1 MEVTL
6 INHMGTDLTVVNA
19 ARVSMAKES
28 EWEAVPTCPHRYPDK
43 WEVGM
48 EVEYVRDSDDGWGP
62 NKGERGRIIELRD
75 PGTPARKYQVFWV
88 KNKSGIWRTTPHD
101 VTLVEPVKQKLSNT
115 DAKLIAYL
123 ADNEH
128 WTPFAHCQ
136 ITMRE
141 KVPLFVAR
149 QRFKH
154 TVGFVYNEVSRRYV
168 SDPPEFY
175 TPEKWRKRADSVK
188 QGSSDE
194 AVEVNKKLLD
204 ENSIERV
211 HVAAQIA
218 YRTLL
223 DAGVC
228 PEQARMVLPQS
239 MYTEYYVTG
248 SLAAWARAYKLRSDK
263 HAQAEIRSL
272 AAHWDRILKP
282 LYPESWNWLIVS

>member
-6 INHMGTDLTVVNA
+6 INRMGTDLTVVNA

-28 EWEAVPTCPHRYPDK
+28 EWEYETRTETIKNGPQPWDWDYGKNGYWPETKEVTRKVCLGLSDK
-43 WEVGM
+43 
-48 EVEYVRDSDDGWGP
+48 
-62 NKGERGRIIELRD
+62 
-75 PGTPARKYQVFWV
+75 
-88 KNKSGIWRTTPHD
+88 
-101 VTLVEPVKQKLSNT
+101 
-115 DAKLIAYL
+115 DAKLISYL
-123 ADNEH
+123 ADHEH

-204 ENSIERV
+204 ERSIKRV
-211 HVAAQIA
+211 HEMARQA
-218 YRTLL
+218 YGNLL

-248 SLAAWARAYKLRSDK
+248 SLTAWARAYRLRSDK
-263 HAQAEIRSL
+263 HAQAEIRDL
-272 AAHWDRILKP
+272 AQQWDKIIAF
-282 LYPESWNWLIVS
+282 LYPESWKRLT